1 MKTCYI
7 FGAAACNLSSFSKES
22 DDLVIAAD
30 GGYAT
35 LKKLNIKPDLVVG
48 DFDSLG
54 TVPKD
59 ESVIKHP
66 IKKNDTDTLLA
77 VKIGLE
83 KGFKKFVIYGAVGGR
98 LDHTIAS
105 LQTAAFIAEN
115 GGRAYICD
123 STHTITVIKN
133 SSISFKKK
141 SSGIISLFALS
152 GIAEGVTI
160 DGLLYTL
167 NDARLTPDFPLG
179 VSNEFIDKEST
190 ISVKD
195 GVLTIIFEGDLN
207 LIK

>member
-7 FGAAACNLSSFSKES
+7 FGAAKCTPDGFLKKNG
-22 DDLVIAAD
+22 DLIIAAD

-59 ESVIKHP
+59 ENIIKHP

-141 SSGIISLFALS
+141 SSGIVSLFALS

>member
-7 FGAAACNLSSFSKES
+7 FGAAECDVNSFFRKS

-35 LKKLNIKPDLVVG
+35 LKRLNIKPDLVVG

-54 TVPKD
+54 TIPKD
-59 ESVIKHP
+59 ESIIKHP
-66 IKKNDTDTLLA
+66 VKKDDTDTLLA

-83 KGFKKFVIYGAVGGR
+83 KGFKNFVVYGAVGGR

-123 STHTITVIKN
+123 SAYTVTVIKN

-141 SSGIISLFALS
+141 ASGIVSLFALS

-160 DGLLYTL
+160 DGLLYPL
-167 NDARLTPDFPLG
+167 NNARLTPDFPLG
-179 VSNEFIDKEST
+179 VSNEFIDKESS

-195 GVLTIIFEGDLN
+195 GVLTIIFEGDLS

>member
-7 FGAAACNLSSFSKES
+7 FGAAECTFDGFLKKNG
-22 DDLVIAAD
+22 DLIIAAD

-54 TVPKD
+54 TVPKN
-59 ESVIKHP
+59 ESIIKHP

-83 KGFKKFVIYGAVGGR
+83 KGFKEFVIYGAVGGR

-141 SSGIISLFALS
+141 SSGIVSLFALS

>member
-7 FGAAACNLSSFSKES
+7 FGAAACNLNSFSKES

-35 LKKLNIKPDLVVG
+35 LKKLNVKPDLVVG

-54 TVPKD
+54 TVPKN
-59 ESVIKHP
+59 ENVIKHP
-66 IKKNDTDTLLA
+66 VKKDDTDTLLA
-77 VKIGLE
+77 VKTGLE
-83 KGFKKFVIYGAVGGR
+83 KGFKHFVIYGATGGR

-105 LQTAAFIAEN
+105 LQTAAFVAEN
-115 GGRAYICD
+115 GGRAFVCD
-123 STHTITVIKN
+123 SKHTITVIKN

-141 SSGIISLFALS
+141 SSGIVSLFALS
-152 GIAEGVTI
+152 GIAEGITI
-160 DGLLYTL
+160 DGLLYPL
-167 NDARLTPDFPLG
+167 SNARLTPDFPLG
-179 VSNEFIDKEST
+179 VSNEFIGEESI

>member
-7 FGAAACNLSSFSKES
+7 FGAAECTLDGFLKKNG
-22 DDLVIAAD
+22 DLIIAAD

-59 ESVIKHP
+59 ESIIKHP

-141 SSGIISLFALS
+141 SSGIVSLFALS
-152 GIAEGVTI
+152 GIAEGITI

>member
-7 FGAAACNLSSFSKES
+7 FGAAKCTPDGFLKKNG
-22 DDLVIAAD
+22 DLIIAAD

-66 IKKNDTDTLLA
+66 VKKDDTDTLLA

-105 LQTAAFIAEN
+105 LQTATFIAEN

-141 SSGIISLFALS
+141 SSGIVSLFALS

>member
-7 FGAAACNLSSFSKES
+7 FGAAKCTLDGFLKKNG
-22 DDLVIAAD
+22 DLIIAAD

-59 ESVIKHP
+59 ESIIKHP

-83 KGFKKFVIYGAVGGR
+83 KGFKEFVIYGAVDGR

-141 SSGIISLFALS
+141 SSGIVSLFALS

>member
-7 FGAAACNLSSFSKES
+7 FGAAECTLDGFLKKNG
-22 DDLVIAAD
+22 DLIIAAD

-59 ESVIKHP
+59 ESIIKHP

-83 KGFKKFVIYGAVGGR
+83 KGFKEFVIYGAVGGR

-141 SSGIISLFALS
+141 SSGIVSLFALS

>member
-7 FGAAACNLSSFSKES
+7 FGAAKCTLDGFLKKNG
-22 DDLVIAAD
+22 DLIIAAD

-141 SSGIISLFALS
+141 SSGIVSLFALS

>member
-7 FGAAACNLSSFSKES
+7 FGAAKCTLDGFLKKNG
-22 DDLVIAAD
+22 DLIIAAD

-35 LKKLNIKPDLVVG
+35 LKNLNIKPDLVVG

-59 ESVIKHP
+59 ESIIKHP

-83 KGFKKFVIYGAVGGR
+83 KGFKEFVIYGAVGGR

-141 SSGIISLFALS
+141 SSGIVSLFALS